1 MKNCVTET
9 DLFKPGPS
17 DVDLD
22 LEESVKELVKS
33 QEPANE
39 KPGAEEDTGEEVKI
53 EFGLIVIA
61 RSHDAPSERC
71 STGFVSMKNIQPLI
85 SNEILVKK

>member
-1 MKNCVTET
+1 MINAVEGVYHIDYQKA
-9 DLFKPGPS
+9 
-17 DVDLD
+17 
-22 LEESVKELVKS
+22 KS
-33 QEPANE
+33 RMVVGIANE
-39 KPGAEEDTGEEVKI
+39 KPGAEQDTGEEVKI

-85 SNEILVKK
+85 SNETLVKR